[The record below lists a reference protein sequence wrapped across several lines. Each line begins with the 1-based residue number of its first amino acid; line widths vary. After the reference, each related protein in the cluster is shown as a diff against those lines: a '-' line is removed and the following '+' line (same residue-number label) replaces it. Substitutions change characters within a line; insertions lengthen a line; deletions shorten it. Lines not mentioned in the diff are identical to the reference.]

1 MATKGYLDYGYD
13 QNRDSIFNFN
23 DLGRTILSSPINQNN
38 FMYLSGYPLNFV
50 GFKANPQTMAGQDS
64 LEGGIRRIMQ
74 PGAPGDQF
82 LGNAGNIDGV
92 ID

>member
-38 FMYLSGYPLNFV
+38 FMYLSGYP
-50 GFKANPQTMAGQDS
+50 
-64 LEGGIRRIMQ
+64 
-74 PGAPGDQF
+74 
-82 LGNAGNIDGV
+82 
-92 ID
+92 